1 MYVNKYITVM
11 SQSKD
16 QQVPENQPT
25 RPDSNPIDE
34 VLENRTDSQSRSNR
48 MILIGAPA
56 WVRRMIHLL
65 HVARI
70 TEVRDWSP
78 MIPTQNLNEVISLV
92 QRPRVEE

>member
-1 MYVNKYITVM
+1 M
-11 SQSKD
+11 SQSED
-16 QQVPENQPT
+16 QQTSENQP
-25 RPDSNPIDE
+25 PLPNGNSIDD
-34 VLENRTDSQSRSNR
+34 VLESRTNSQPRSNR